1 MRVALIPSDI
11 GACAFYRLVW
21 PGDWVRMKTGWQV
34 ELYEPDSVSVGVEN
48 RTMKLKGINPEGLD
62 LVVMQRIM
70 SPLQVRLIQA
80 FQDLG
85 IAVVVDVDDAVWRI
99 EKDNGSYRR
108 WNQVVVGKRRFEH
121 LDEACRLADLVTV
134 STPALQPRY
143 GLDARVLRNG
153 LPGHAF
159 AKWSGP
165 RDRPIRIGW
174 SGSLSSHPNDLQIMG
189 DAVANVIRDNDDVT
203 LHIVGDMEP
212 VADLLG
218 VPRDRATGT
227 GWLSIDQYHEA
238 LRDIDVMFVP
248 LKDTYFN
255 RAKSALKVQE
265 AAAAGCVVVASATP
279 ENRRLFERGEYMG
292 GMLDADD
299 DQHWEWALNRGIKD
313 ARAGRSDPESVRDLS
328 YRRRWQEWADA
339 WQAAVQRRKLL
350 TK

>member
-1 MRVALIPSDI
+1 
-11 GACAFYRLVW
+11 
-21 PGDWVRMKTGWQV
+21 MKAGWQV
-34 ELYEPDSVSVGVEN
+34 ELYQPDAVSVGVEN

-70 SPLQVRLIQA
+70 SPMQVRLIQA

-99 EKDNGSYRR
+99 EPDNSASKR
-108 WNQVVVGKRRFEH
+108 WNQVVGGKRRFEH
-121 LDEACRLADLVTV
+121 LDAACALADLVTV
-134 STPALQPRY
+134 STPALAPRY
-143 GLDARVLRNG
+143 GNHDRVRVIRNG
-153 LPGHAF
+153 LPGHAY
-159 AKWSGP
+159 AKKAGP
-165 RDRPIRIGW
+165 LDRPVRIGW
-174 SGSLSSHPNDLQIMG
+174 AGSLSSHPNDLQIMG
-189 DAVANVIRDNDDVT
+189 SAVADVIRHNDDVT

-218 VPRDRATGT
+218 VPHDRATGT
-227 GWLSIDQYHEA
+227 GWLPIDQYHEA
-238 LRDIDVMFVP
+238 LREIDVMFVP

-292 GMLDADD
+292 GMLEADD
-299 DQHWEWALNRGIKD
+299 DQHWGWALNRGIKD
-313 ARAGRSDPESVRDLS
+313 ARAGRCDPESVRNLS
-328 YRRRWQEWADA
+328 YRRRWQEWTDA
-339 WQAAVQRRKLL
+339 WKAAVQRRKLA